1 MVLLLIKKESYWWSL
16 VVMYKLL
23 FLLVFIGAVYSADDA
38 ISQRTYDYLKRVTEA
53 IDEENYERAQKD
65 LESFERYYKSDQS
78 YERALMQ
85 QLYGN
90 FYAIQG
96 KYKEAIEKYENA
108 LKYKKMPLITG
119 FQIRNNLSQCYFQTS
134 DYKNTIRVLEDYKI
148 IAEKRYQL
156 FPPLNGIMLGI
167 SYYQE
172 GKLLPAYENISFA
185 NQNSTKY
192 KEDWLGYEFGVAIE
206 LEKFQEA
213 KNVAQLLVF
222 INPDKK
228 EYWKQLSG
236 LYYTLESDDESLA
249 GFELAFERNTL
260 TKEKEYVD
268 LSKYYLYKSLPQK
281 AVKVLNSGFNTGIV
295 PRSKE
300 NYDLLADSY
309 FLLKDRTQGIN
320 FLIKSLEID
329 SDPETA
335 FKIGRFAFEEEDWDL
350 AYKYLLKAKS
360 LDYKKSPG
368 RLDLLMGICKYETSN
383 FKLAK
388 QLFTNAL
395 EYEGTKTS
403 AEGWLAYIKELQAS

>member
-1 MVLLLIKKESYWWSL
+1 
-16 VVMYKLL
+16 MYKYL
-23 FLLVFIGAVYSADDA
+23 FSFLILFSFSSSVNSADDA
-38 ISQRTYDYLKRVTEA
+38 ISQRTYEYLKRINEY

-65 LESFERYYKSDQS
+65 LETFERYYQSDQS

-108 LKYKKMPLITG
+108 LRFKKMPLITG
-119 FQIRNNLSQCYFQTS
+119 FQIRKNLSQCYFQTS
-134 DYKNTIRVLEDYKI
+134 DYKNTIRVLEDYKAV
-148 IAEKRYQL
+148 AEKRYQI
-156 FPPLNGIMLGI
+156 FPPLNSIMLGI

-172 GKLLPAYENISFA
+172 GKLLPAYENIAFA
-185 NQNSTKY
+185 NANSTKY

-206 LEKFQEA
+206 LEKYEEA
-213 KNVAQLLVF
+213 KDVAQLLIF

-249 GFELAFERNTL
+249 GLELAYERNTL

-281 AVKVLNSGFNTGIV
+281 AVKVLKYGMNTGIV
-295 PRSKE
+295 PKSKE

-309 FLLKDRTQGIN
+309 FLLKDRSLGIN

-329 SDPETA
+329 NDPETA
-335 FKIGRFAFEEEDWDL
+335 FKIGRFAFEEEDWSL
-350 AYKYLLKAKS
+350 AYKYLSKAKS
-360 LDYKKSPG
+360 LNYKKIQE
-368 RLDLLMGICKYETSN
+368 D
-383 FKLAK
+383 
-388 QLFTNAL
+388 
-395 EYEGTKTS
+395 
-403 AEGWLAYIKELQAS
+403 